1 MADNLVHPILKRGH
15 SNWLE
20 SSHNVLIRFRP
31 KHIFLERL
39 HYIVSTNLGLLQ
51 ANLTHEYEQQGADYH
66 WKPEL
71 YKRLNLPVYEGVQ
84 EVLSKQNQQR
94 KTMLD
99 VVKTE
104 KTKRRR
110 VQLKKLRVIDGQQ
123 RILWTGTYGKSDKA
137 PASRRLCPKNKKP
150 RAKKQSQDQD
160 TDNDGQGSSNDSDQ
174 SSEELYIETFE
185 DDVIS
190 GCDCGALGGRAHKR
204 ECPMNPRN
212 YEREKNQ
219 P

>member
-1 MADNLVHPILKRGH
+1 
-15 SNWLE
+15 
-20 SSHNVLIRFRP
+20 
-31 KHIFLERL
+31 
-39 HYIVSTNLGLLQ
+39 
-51 ANLTHEYEQQGADYH
+51 
-66 WKPEL
+66 
-71 YKRLNLPVYEGVQ
+71 
-84 EVLSKQNQQR
+84 
-94 KTMLD
+94 MLD

-123 RILWTGTYGKSDKA
+123 RILWTGEHGEDTYGKSDKA
-137 PASRRLCPKNKKP
+137 PASRPKNKKP

-174 SSEELYIETFE
+174 SDYTSEELYIETFE

-190 GCDCGALGGRAHKR
+190 GCDCGALGGRGHKR

-212 YEREKNQ
+212 YEREKNPKQ
-219 P
+219 AMSKSEHTAHSLPTFGDVHCVPAEHDVVTHAHVRINDSDVECSDSDHYTYQLPDEHDADGAAHVRINDSDVSMMLPLLMVMHTSE